1 MDVQGRLDCTPS
13 RLERQAAGITLDVGD
28 PIEHVRTLGGK
39 IRNARPSMLLDFN
52 LKRRGEV
59 DAIIGQVA
67 VLGEKYSVDTP
78 VTRTVAN
85 IIRAR
90 ESSYL

>member
-39 IRNARPSMLLDFN
+39 IPNARPSMLLDFT

-59 DAIIGQVA
+59 DAVLGQVV
-67 VLGEKYSVDTP
+67 VLGEKCGVATP
-78 VTRTVAN
+78 VTRMLAN
-85 IIRAR
+85 IIRGR
-90 ESSYL
+90 ESSYV